1 MSFISKVRNVSFTLE
16 QCYIPFNKPQDGKP
30 RSYPLCAIQLI
41 SAMRG
46 AKDSETCIRRSNLVT
61 NLNPSKYCDPMGD
74 ENIITT
80 LKAVQNNETRPND
93 SVIVVATRVSQFLG
107 GDSLNI
113 VFFLRTF
120 HFLFHLQYMQLVFQD
135 EMMSCLVSAVC
146 V

>member
-107 GDSLNI
+107 GDSLNL
-113 VFFLRTF
+113 VFFSE
-120 HFLFHLQYMQLVFQD
+120 LFIFYSTCNTCSLCFKMR
-135 EMMSCLVSAVC
+135 
-146 V
+146 